1 MMIGENIK
9 NVLLFTAGL
18 VMGSVVTWKMTKDK
32 YEQWAN
38 DEIHMMREYYNQ
50 KEEEYYEEEDL
61 DEEPIE
67 AEVRTERSTKPDLTE
82 YTSRLNKSGYT
93 DYSEISKKDEK
104 EEDDESD
111 MEEKPYVISP
121 EEFGDFDDYET
132 IELTYY
138 KNGYVTDDQ
147 DILMSND
154 EVEEA
159 IGWNNITRMGEY
171 EEDALHVR
179 NEKRKTDYE
188 ILQVFD
194 DYQED

>member
-1 MMIGENIK
+1 MIGKNIK

-38 DEIHMMREYYNQ
+38 DEIRMMREYYNQ

-61 DEEPIE
+61 DEEPVE

-82 YTSRLNKSGYT
+82 YTSRLNESGYT
-93 DYSEISKKDEK
+93 DYSEISKKDE
-104 EEDDESD
+104 EEDNESD

-194 DYQED
+194 DYRED

>member
-1 MMIGENIK
+1 MMGENIK

-38 DEIHMMREYYNQ
+38 DEIRMMREYYNQ

-67 AEVRTERSTKPDLTE
+67 AEVRTERNTKPDLTE
-82 YTSRLNKSGYT
+82 YTSRLNESGYT
-93 DYSEISKKDEK
+93 DYSEISKKNE
-104 EEDDESD
+104 EEDNESD

-194 DYQED
+194 DYRED

>member
-18 VMGSVVTWKMTKDK
+18 VAGSVVTWKMTKDK

-38 DEIHMMREYYNQ
+38 DEIRMMREYYNQ

-67 AEVRTERSTKPDLTE
+67 AEVRTERNTKPDLTE
-82 YTSRLNKSGYT
+82 YTSRLNESGYT
-93 DYSEISKKDEK
+93 DYSEISKKDEG
-104 EEDDESD
+104 EDNESD

-194 DYQED
+194 DYRED

>member
-18 VMGSVVTWKMTKDK
+18 VAGSVVTWKMTKDK

-38 DEIHMMREYYNQ
+38 DEIRMMREYYNQ

-82 YTSRLNKSGYT
+82 YTSRLNESGYT
-93 DYSEISKKDEK
+93 DYSEISKKDE
-104 EEDDESD
+104 EEDNESD

-194 DYQED
+194 DYRED

>member
-1 MMIGENIK
+1 MMGENIK

-18 VMGSVVTWKMTKDK
+18 VVGSVVTWKMTKDK

-38 DEIHMMREYYNQ
+38 DEIRMMREYYNQ

-67 AEVRTERSTKPDLTE
+67 AEVRTERNAKPDLTE
-82 YTSRLNKSGYT
+82 YTSKLNESGYT

-104 EEDDESD
+104 EEDNESD

-194 DYQED
+194 DYRED

>member
-1 MMIGENIK
+1 MMGENIK
-9 NVLLFTAGL
+9 NVLLFTVGL

-38 DEIHMMREYYNQ
+38 DEIRTMREYYNQ

-67 AEVRTERSTKPDLTE
+67 AEVRTERNTKPDLTE
-82 YTSRLNKSGYT
+82 YTSKLNESGYT
-93 DYSEISKKDEK
+93 DYSEISKKDE

-194 DYQED
+194 DYRED

>member
-1 MMIGENIK
+1 MIGENIK

-18 VMGSVVTWKMTKDK
+18 VMGSVVTWKITKDK

-38 DEIHMMREYYNQ
+38 DEIRMMREYYNQ

-67 AEVRTERSTKPDLTE
+67 AEVRTERNTKPDLTE
-82 YTSRLNKSGYT
+82 YTSKLNESGYT
-93 DYSEISKKDEK
+93 DYSEISKKDE
-104 EEDDESD
+104 EEDNESD

-194 DYQED
+194 DYRED

>member
-18 VMGSVVTWKMTKDK
+18 VVGSVVTWKMTKDK

-38 DEIHMMREYYNQ
+38 DEIRMMREYYNQ

-82 YTSRLNKSGYT
+82 YTSRLNESGYT
-93 DYSEISKKDEK
+93 DYSEISKKDE
-104 EEDDESD
+104 EEDNESD

-194 DYQED
+194 DYRED

>member
-1 MMIGENIK
+1 MMGENIK

-38 DEIHMMREYYNQ
+38 DEIRTMREYYNQ

-82 YTSRLNKSGYT
+82 YTSKLNESGYT

-194 DYQED
+194 DYRED

>member
-1 MMIGENIK
+1 MIEENIK

-82 YTSRLNKSGYT
+82 YTSRLNESGYT
-93 DYSEISKKDEK
+93 DYSEISKKDE
-104 EEDDESD
+104 EEDNESD

-194 DYQED
+194 DYRED

>member
-18 VMGSVVTWKMTKDK
+18 VMGSVVTWKITKDK

-82 YTSRLNKSGYT
+82 YTSRLNESGYT
-93 DYSEISKKDEK
+93 DYSEISKKDE
-104 EEDDESD
+104 EEDNESD

>member
-1 MMIGENIK
+1 MMGENIK

-18 VMGSVVTWKMTKDK
+18 VMGSVVTWKITKDK

-38 DEIHMMREYYNQ
+38 DEIRTMREYYNR
-50 KEEEYYEEEDL
+50 KEEEYYEEKDL

-82 YTSRLNKSGYT
+82 YTSRLNESGYT

-194 DYQED
+194 DYRED

>member
-1 MMIGENIK
+1 MMGENIK

-18 VMGSVVTWKMTKDK
+18 VVGSVVTWKMTKDK

-38 DEIHMMREYYNQ
+38 NEIRMMREYYNQ

-67 AEVRTERSTKPDLTE
+67 AKVRTERSTKPDLTE
-82 YTSRLNKSGYT
+82 YTSRLNESGYT
-93 DYSEISKKDEK
+93 DYSEISKKDE
-104 EEDDESD
+104 EEDNESD

-194 DYQED
+194 DYRED

>member
-1 MMIGENIK
+1 MMMGENIK

-38 DEIHMMREYYNQ
+38 DEIRMMREYYNQ

-82 YTSRLNKSGYT
+82 YTSRLNESGYT
-93 DYSEISKKDEK
+93 DYSEISKKDE

-194 DYQED
+194 DYRED

>member
-1 MMIGENIK
+1 MIGKNIK

-38 DEIHMMREYYNQ
+38 DEIRMMREYYNQ

-67 AEVRTERSTKPDLTE
+67 AEVRTEKSTKPDLTE
-82 YTSRLNKSGYT
+82 YTSRLNESGYT
-93 DYSEISKKDEK
+93 DYSEISKKDE
-104 EEDDESD
+104 EEDNESD

-194 DYQED
+194 DYRED

>member
-1 MMIGENIK
+1 MIGENIK

-18 VMGSVVTWKMTKDK
+18 VVGSVVTWKMTKDK

-38 DEIHMMREYYNQ
+38 NEIRMMREYYNQ

-82 YTSRLNKSGYT
+82 YTSRLNESGYT
-93 DYSEISKKDEK
+93 DYSEISKKDE
-104 EEDDESD
+104 EEDNESD

-194 DYQED
+194 DYRED

>member
-1 MMIGENIK
+1 MIGENIK

-38 DEIHMMREYYNQ
+38 DEIRMMREYYNR
-50 KEEEYYEEEDL
+50 KEEDYYEEEDL

-82 YTSRLNKSGYT
+82 YTSRLNESGYT
-93 DYSEISKKDEK
+93 DYSEISKKDE

-194 DYQED
+194 DYRED

>member
-1 MMIGENIK
+1 MMGENIK

-38 DEIHMMREYYNQ
+38 DEIRTMREYYNR

-67 AEVRTERSTKPDLTE
+67 AEVRTERNTKPDLTE
-82 YTSRLNKSGYT
+82 YTSKLNESGYT

-194 DYQED
+194 DYRED

>member
-1 MMIGENIK
+1 MIGENIK

-82 YTSRLNKSGYT
+82 YTSRLNESGYT
-93 DYSEISKKDEK
+93 DYSEISKKDE
-104 EEDDESD
+104 EEDNESD

-194 DYQED
+194 DYRED

>member
-18 VMGSVVTWKMTKDK
+18 IMGSVVTWKMTKDK

-38 DEIHMMREYYNQ
+38 DEIRMMREYYNQ

-82 YTSRLNKSGYT
+82 YTSKLNESGYT
-93 DYSEISKKDEK
+93 DYSEISKKDE
-104 EEDDESD
+104 EEDNESD

-159 IGWNNITRMGEY
+159 IGWNNITRIGEY

-179 NEKRKTDYE
+179 NEKHKTDYE

-194 DYQED
+194 DYRED

>member
-18 VMGSVVTWKMTKDK
+18 VVGSVVTWKMTKDK

-38 DEIHMMREYYNQ
+38 DEIRMMREYYNQ

-67 AEVRTERSTKPDLTE
+67 AEVRTERNTKPDLTE
-82 YTSRLNKSGYT
+82 YTSRLNESGYT
-93 DYSEISKKDEK
+93 DYSEISKKDE
-104 EEDDESD
+104 EEDNESD

-194 DYQED
+194 DYRED

>member
-1 MMIGENIK
+1 MIGENIK

-38 DEIHMMREYYNQ
+38 DEIRMMREYYNQ

-67 AEVRTERSTKPDLTE
+67 AEVRTERNTKPDLTE
-82 YTSRLNKSGYT
+82 YTSRLNESGYT
-93 DYSEISKKDEK
+93 DYSEISKKDE
-104 EEDDESD
+104 EEDNESD

-194 DYQED
+194 DYRED

>member
-1 MMIGENIK
+1 MIGENIK

-38 DEIHMMREYYNQ
+38 DEIRMMREYYNQ
-50 KEEEYYEEEDL
+50 KEEEYYEEEDP

-82 YTSRLNKSGYT
+82 YTSRLNESGYT
-93 DYSEISKKDEK
+93 DYSEISKKDE
-104 EEDDESD
+104 EEDNESD

-171 EEDALHVR
+171 EEDALHIK
-179 NEKRKTDYE
+179 NKKRKTDYE

>member
-1 MMIGENIK
+1 MIGENIK

-18 VMGSVVTWKMTKDK
+18 VMGSVVTWKMAKDK

-38 DEIHMMREYYNQ
+38 DEIRMMREYYNQ

-67 AEVRTERSTKPDLTE
+67 AEVRTERNTKPDLTE
-82 YTSRLNKSGYT
+82 YTSKLNESGYT

-104 EEDDESD
+104 EEDNESD

-194 DYQED
+194 DYRED

>member
-1 MMIGENIK
+1 MIGENIK

-38 DEIHMMREYYNQ
+38 DEIRMMREYYNR
-50 KEEEYYEEEDL
+50 KEEECYEEEDL
-61 DEEPIE
+61 NEEPIE

-82 YTSRLNKSGYT
+82 YTSRLNESGYT

-194 DYQED
+194 DYRED

>member
-1 MMIGENIK
+1 MMGENIK

-38 DEIHMMREYYNQ
+38 DEIRMMREYYNQ

-82 YTSRLNKSGYT
+82 YTSKLNESGYT
-93 DYSEISKKDEK
+93 DYSEISKKDE
-104 EEDDESD
+104 EEDNESD

-194 DYQED
+194 DYRED

>member
-1 MMIGENIK
+1 MIGENIK

-18 VMGSVVTWKMTKDK
+18 VTGSVVTWKMTKDK

-50 KEEEYYEEEDL
+50 KEEEYYEEDL

-82 YTSRLNKSGYT
+82 YTSKLNESGYT

-104 EEDDESD
+104 EEDNESD

-194 DYQED
+194 DYRED

>member
-1 MMIGENIK
+1 MIGENIK

-38 DEIHMMREYYNQ
+38 DEIRMMREYYNQ

-67 AEVRTERSTKPDLTE
+67 AEVRTERNTKPDLTE
-82 YTSRLNKSGYT
+82 YTSRLNESGYT
-93 DYSEISKKDEK
+93 DYSEISKKDE
-104 EEDDESD
+104 EEDNESN

-194 DYQED
+194 DYRED

>member
-1 MMIGENIK
+1 MIGENIK

-38 DEIHMMREYYNQ
+38 DEIRMMREYYNQ
-50 KEEEYYEEEDL
+50 KEEEYYEEEDP

-82 YTSRLNKSGYT
+82 YTSRLNESGYT
-93 DYSEISKKDEK
+93 DYSEISKKDE
-104 EEDDESD
+104 EEDNESD

-171 EEDALHVR
+171 EEDALHIK

>member
-1 MMIGENIK
+1 MIGENIK

-38 DEIHMMREYYNQ
+38 DEIRMMREYYNQ

-82 YTSRLNKSGYT
+82 YTSRLNESGYT
-93 DYSEISKKDEK
+93 DYSEISKKDE
-104 EEDDESD
+104 EEDNESD

-194 DYQED
+194 DYRED

>member
-1 MMIGENIK
+1 MIGENIK

-38 DEIHMMREYYNQ
+38 DEIRMMREYYNQ
-50 KEEEYYEEEDL
+50 KEEEYYEEEDP

-82 YTSRLNKSGYT
+82 YTSRLNESGYT
-93 DYSEISKKDEK
+93 DYSEISTKDE
-104 EEDDESD
+104 EEDNESD

-138 KNGYVTDDQ
+138 NNGYVTDDQ

-159 IGWNNITRMGEY
+159 IGWNNITHMGEY

>member
-1 MMIGENIK
+1 MMGENIK

-18 VMGSVVTWKMTKDK
+18 VVGSVVTWKMTKDK

-38 DEIHMMREYYNQ
+38 DEIRMMREYYNR
-50 KEEEYYEEEDL
+50 KEKEYYEEEDL

-67 AEVRTERSTKPDLTE
+67 AEVRTERNTKPDLTE
-82 YTSRLNKSGYT
+82 YTSRLNESGYT

-194 DYQED
+194 DYRED

>member
-1 MMIGENIK
+1 MIGENIK

-38 DEIHMMREYYNQ
+38 DEIRMMREYYNQ

-82 YTSRLNKSGYT
+82 YTSRLNESGYI
-93 DYSEISKKDEK
+93 DYSEISKKDE

-194 DYQED
+194 DYRED

>member
-38 DEIHMMREYYNQ
+38 DEIRMMREYYNQ

-82 YTSRLNKSGYT
+82 YTSRLNESGYT
-93 DYSEISKKDEK
+93 DYSEISKKDE
-104 EEDDESD
+104 EEDNESD

-194 DYQED
+194 DYRED

>member
-1 MMIGENIK
+1 MIGENIK

-38 DEIHMMREYYNQ
+38 DEIRMMREYYNQ

-82 YTSRLNKSGYT
+82 YTSRLNESGYI
-93 DYSEISKKDEK
+93 DYSEISKKDE
-104 EEDDESD
+104 EEDNESD

-159 IGWNNITRMGEY
+159 IGWNNITRIGEY

>member
-1 MMIGENIK
+1 MIGENIK

-18 VMGSVVTWKMTKDK
+18 VMGSVVTWKITKDK

-38 DEIHMMREYYNQ
+38 DEIRMMREYYNQ

-82 YTSRLNKSGYT
+82 YTSRLNESGYT
-93 DYSEISKKDEK
+93 DYSEISKKDE
-104 EEDDESD
+104 EEDNESD

-194 DYQED
+194 DYRED